1 MEEASPYRILI
12 VEDNPDIVI
21 GLQDLLQHDG
31 YHVTVAT
38 CCATAFAQ
46 IREQRFNAILLDL
59 ALPDGHGADVLKEM
73 QRLDASVP
81 VIILTAHIAQNIAQE
96 RTVGSQ
102 IEGAFAYITKP
113 YNREELRQT
122 LRRAIGTKEL
132 VVKMRRVEHLLNE
145 SEDRFR
151 SLVESASDA
160 IVLADGRGTIV
171 SWNRAASVLFGYS
184 QEEAVG
190 RPLTI
195 LMPARYRQA
204 HERGLA
210 RMEATGQS
218 RVIGSIIELHG
229 LRNDGTEF
237 PIELSLATWQTE
249 SGNYYSG
256 IIRDISGRKRTEQTL
271 DQLRRRQS
279 LILTQAG
286 EGIYGLDLDGR
297 ATFVNPSAAAILGY
311 DVEELIG
318 QHMHHILHHTK
329 PDGTPYPIDQCP
341 VHAAMKDGFSRRVVD
356 EMFWR
361 KDGTALAVEYVS
373 TPIKEGNEVVGSV
386 IVFQDVTE
394 RIAAQRAL
402 RASEERLE
410 LVIRGSSDGFWDA
423 QPVPGQHWTSP
434 QTHVWYSARFK
445 EMLGYT
451 DQEFPDFLDSWATK
465 LHPEDRDRVFAALTA
480 HIEQRAPYDI
490 EYRLLTKQHGY
501 HWFRVR
507 AQALWDESGTVVR
520 MAGSLQSI
528 MDRRRTE
535 ETIRRKEQLLRSVAD
550 NTTAVIYVKDSDGRY
565 LLTNRRFEQLFNLTS
580 DRIIGHT
587 DHEFFPVEFA
597 DKFRA
602 NDLDVLTRNM
612 LVEYEETAPHPD
624 GPRTYISIK
633 LPLQDEHGR
642 PYAMCGI
649 STDIT
654 ERKRMEETL
663 KAQDALLRLALQ
675 AIDIGVWNWD
685 LATGRIC
692 WSPQVNRFFSGVAEA
707 RMLTMLDWLALVFPE
722 DRELLSAALSGVK
735 DQPGDDLVLEHRIRK
750 QQGGT
755 QRVVWTGRVIRD
767 REGKPIHVLGTVG
780 GISEAEEQGR
790 GRNPESTAP

>member
-31 YHVTVAT
+31 YHVTVAN
-38 CCATAFAQ
+38 CCTAALAQ

-59 ALPDGHGADVLKEM
+59 GLPDGDGADVLKEM

-81 VIILTAHIAQNIAQE
+81 VIILTAHIAQE
-96 RTVGSQ
+96 RTVGSL
-102 IEGAFAYITKP
+102 IEGAFTYITKP

-122 LRRAIGTKEL
+122 LRRAIGIKEL
-132 VVKMRRVEHLLNE
+132 AVKMRRVEHLLSE

-160 IVLADGRGTIV
+160 IVVADGRGAIV

-218 RVIGSIIELHG
+218 RVIGSIVEMHG

-271 DQLRRRQS
+271 DQLRRRQT

-311 DVEELIG
+311 GVEELIG
-318 QHMHHILHHTK
+318 RHMHHIIHHTK
-329 PDGTPYPIDQCP
+329 PDGTPYPVDQCP
-341 VHAAMKDGFSRRVVD
+341 VHAAMRDGFPRRVVD
-356 EMFWR
+356 ELFWK
-361 KDGTALAVEYVS
+361 KDGTALSVEYVS
-373 TPIKEGNEVVGSV
+373 TPIKEGDEVIGSV

-394 RIAAQRAL
+394 RIAAQRAI
-402 RASEERLE
+402 RESEERLE
-410 LVIRGSSDGFWDA
+410 LVIRGSSDGFWDG
-423 QPVPGQHWTSP
+423 QPAPGQHWTSP
-434 QTHVWYSARFK
+434 QVHIWYSARFK

-451 DQEFPDFLDSWATK
+451 DQDFPDILDSWASK
-465 LHPEDRDRVFAALTA
+465 LHPEDRPRVFAALTA
-480 HIEQRAPYDI
+480 HIDQRVPYDI
-490 EYRLLTKQHGY
+490 EYRLMTKQDGY
-501 HWFRVR
+501 HWFRAR
-507 AQALWDESGTVVR
+507 GQALWDESGTIVR

-535 ETIRRKEQLLRSVAD
+535 ETIRRNEQLLRSMAD
-550 NTTAVIYVKDSDGRY
+550 NTTAVIYVKSAAGRY
-565 LLTNRRFEQLFNLTS
+565 LLINRRFEQIFNLTTEQ
-580 DRIIGHT
+580 IIGRS
-587 DHEFFPVEFA
+587 DHELFPRDVA
-597 DKFRA
+597 DVFRK
-602 NDLDVLTRNM
+602 NDLEALNRNTT
-612 LVEYEETAPHPD
+612 VEYEEIAPQVD
-624 GPRTYISIK
+624 GPHHYISIK
-633 LPLQDEHGR
+633 LPLHDQTGA
-642 PYAMCGI
+642 PYATCGI

-654 ERKRMEETL
+654 DRKRMEETL

-675 AIDIGVWNWD
+675 AIDIGVWSWD
-685 LATGRIC
+685 LATGKMC
-692 WSPQVNRFFSGVAEA
+692 WSPQVNRFFSGAAEA
-707 RMLTMLDWLALVFPE
+707 RILTTLDWLALVFPE
-722 DRELLSAALSGVK
+722 DREPFSAALSGVK
-735 DQPGDDLVLEHRIRK
+735 DQPSDDFVLEHRIRK

-755 QRVVWTGRVIRD
+755 MRVVWIGRVIRD
-767 REGKPIHVLGTVG
+767 REHRPIHVLGTVG

-790 GRNPESTAP
+790 DRTPESIAP